1 MGTLAK
7 NKNDSKIANKRAT
20 DPFDGLILEQ
30 GLRAKQVLLSDKK
43 LDSLVVLL
51 NNGMILKVAL
61 STYPRLKK
69 ATQLQLNQWE
79 LIADGIGIRWNA
91 LDEDLSI
98 KGLIKESAL
107 NEVLHQLQNNYKQKL
122 SII

>member
-20 DPFDGLILEQ
+20 YPFDRLILEQ

-51 NNGMILKVAL
+51 NN
-61 STYPRLKK
+61 
-69 ATQLQLNQWE
+69 
-79 LIADGIGIRWNA
+79 
-91 LDEDLSI
+91 
-98 KGLIKESAL
+98 
-107 NEVLHQLQNNYKQKL
+107 
-122 SII
+122 